1 MGWLE
6 LMIEVTPAITIDER
20 DIDESFVL
28 GSGPGGQNVNK
39 VATAVQLR
47 YDVRN
52 ASGLPEDVRR
62 RLLQLAGRQITDEG
76 MLIIR
81 AGRYRTQERNRQDAR
96 ERLIQL
102 IRAAAKPP
110 TPRRPTKPTHASKE
124 RRLASKQH
132 RSATK
137 SGRGAVRHA
146 DE

>member
-20 DIDESFVL
+20 DIDEAFVL

-39 VATAVQLR
+39 IATAVQLR